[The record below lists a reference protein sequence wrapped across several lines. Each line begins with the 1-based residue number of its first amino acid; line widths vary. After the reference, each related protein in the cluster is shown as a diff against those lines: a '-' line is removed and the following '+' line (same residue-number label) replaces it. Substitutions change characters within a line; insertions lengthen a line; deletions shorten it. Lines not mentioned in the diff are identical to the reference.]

1 MGLDFSAWHPGLILA
16 MIAVIGAFS
25 TAILITTLSVG
36 LVQWRKARSLR
47 EMREFVDGLI
57 NQGYTIEEIERLS
70 TSFFDKRPGQGY
82 VAKTLKSHAR

>member
-1 MGLDFSAWHPGLILA
+1 MGVDFTTWHPGLILA

-47 EMREFVDGLI
+47 EMREFVEQLI
-57 NQGYTIEEIERLS
+57 SQGYTTEEIERLS
-70 TSFFDKRPGQGY
+70 IAFFEQRPGQGY
-82 VAKTLKSHAR
+82 VAKNLKSPAR